1 MTTQLTLAT
10 WDGPNRLITL
20 NDNITQIDAAALYS
34 EWKLW
39 CLNYDGTKYPQFF
52 SVLGGDPLPGGRYLG
67 TTFFLENTK
76 IRPYEGNHTL
86 VLSGNLYDRSGG
98 DPFVNTIGNYNVRI
112 MLSVSNLVDT
122 VNVSGGGGAS
132 ASDIWNY
139 SSRTLTTAIP
149 SASDVADAVRTEL
162 TPELT
167 QIMALQNGLT
177 GAQATML
184 TELFN
189 LMGLDPTKPLVV
201 TKTSRTAGAGIQQTI
216 AGDSNTTVVTR
227 V

>member
-1 MTTQLTLAT
+1 MAYTFDGDNKLIILSNGTTVL
-10 WDGPNRLITL
+10 DVK
-20 NDNITQIDAAALYS
+20 DLYS
-34 EWKLW
+34 RWKEW
-39 CLNYDGTKYPQFF
+39 CATDNNSKYLFAF
-52 SVLGGDPLPGGRYLG
+52 SVLGGDPLPGDRYLG
-67 TTFFLENTK
+67 TTYFIENGWR
-76 IRPYEGNHTL
+76 IRPYEGHHTL
-86 VLSGNLYDRSGG
+86 VVYGNLYDRAGG

-122 VNVSGGGGAS
+122 VNISGGGGAS